1 MSQENVNLVV
11 RAIEA
16 FRVGGVE
23 ATLRFYPSDVL
34 WHPFPE
40 WVESTEYRGY
50 DGVRRVTGIW
60 TDNLDDFAVELEE
73 VRDLGDRVLVLGYTT
88 GQIKETGVP
97 FRQPLGVVFS
107 DFREGKVGEAH
118 HFATWAEALAD
129 AGLQE

>member
-40 WVESTEYRGY
+40 WVGDTEYRGH

-60 TDNLDDFAVELEE
+60 TDNLDDFAIELEE
-73 VRDLGDRVLVLGYTT
+73 VRDLGDRVLMLGETA
-88 GQIKETGVP
+88 GRIKETGLP
-97 FRQPLGVVFS
+97 IRQRLGVVFS
-107 DFREGKVGEAH
+107 DFRKGKVGEAH
-118 HFATWAEALAD
+118 YFATWAEALEAV
-129 AGLQE
+129 GLRE